1 MSLDD
6 RNNQKLLMGIIGG
19 LVVVVAVICGYFWL
33 TQSQSEP
40 HGTDDLT
47 ETPVTT
53 QQAQQDL
60 STQSTSE
67 PVPTADQSESL
78 VDENLLKA
86 DIPQNPSLAKDEIA
100 KLDDI
105 QHQLNE
111 QKQLLDAQHADADAL
126 IKLKEEQIKILE
138 AQLAQQK

>member
-40 HGTDDLT
+40 QGTDDLT

-53 QQAQQDL
+53 QQDL
-60 STQSTSE
+60 SIQSTSE

>member
-19 LVVVVAVICGYFWL
+19 LVVVAAVICGYFWL
-33 TQSQSEP
+33 TQSPSEP
-40 HGTDDLT
+40 QGADDLAL
-47 ETPVTT
+47 TPATT
-53 QQAQQDL
+53 QQVQQDV

-67 PVPTADQSESL
+67 PVPTTDQSESL
-78 VDENLLKA
+78 VDETLLKA
-86 DIPQNPSLAKDEIA
+86 DIPQNPSLAKDELA

-105 QHQLNE
+105 QNQLNE

-126 IKLKEEQIKILE
+126 IKLKEEQIKLLE
-138 AQLAQQK
+138 AQLAEQK